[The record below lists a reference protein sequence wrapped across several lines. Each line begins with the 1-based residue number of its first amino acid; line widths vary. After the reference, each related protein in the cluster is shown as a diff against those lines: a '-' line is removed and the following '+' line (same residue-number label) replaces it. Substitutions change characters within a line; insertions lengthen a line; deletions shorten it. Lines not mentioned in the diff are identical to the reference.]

1 MHSGNL
7 VYLYLKAK
15 TYLTWWLVM
24 PTRNETRST
33 RNLVRENGSP
43 CAPQGGLGVDHGG
56 NSTGTV
62 GIRDSSVLFGGVIA
76 EQ

>member
-1 MHSGNL
+1 
-7 VYLYLKAK
+7 
-15 TYLTWWLVM
+15 M